1 MKVDEKDY
9 HKYYLEAPDNAQ
21 LKEYRKALKRAWE
34 QRLRTGALLSW
45 TGPNLHPSTLPPS
58 TYPAIEPSDLYPH
71 QPRPALQPL
80 LSPSSPAFGG
90 VGWSLRLVEPLQ
102 EEKTSTAQIWKCEV
116 VPPAK
121 LSFSCEMTVILK
133 LRQESLFPE
142 PQQHDSVPE
151 VDDWNWVPAEYYE
164 AQESF
169 VYSSLRS
176 LQGRVLPICYGFFNF
191 VLPSGEV
198 SVGVVLEDLTTT
210 TISLKKLF
218 KNEKKK
224 KNLTSKLYAPLAEV
238 PEPFPQFY
246 ECLRAQSLV
255 HQTSEIFGVLELP
268 DSCLVVPETLQLDR
282 PAVIFIGFGLSNPA
296 AWRTETYINGVEA
309 EKGTPIYNPEELN
322 WDWRMGDQETI
333 WNVFWMAVEGSSLK
347 GEWRTWSKKNKKK
360 ILKEIPF
367 LKDAVLF

>member
-1 MKVDEKDY
+1 MKVDKKDY
-9 HKYYLEAPDNAQ
+9 HKYYLEAPDNDQ
-21 LKEYRKALKRAWE
+21 LKQYRKALKRAWE

-58 TYPAIEPSDLYPH
+58 TYPEIEPSDLYPH

-90 VGWSLRLVEPLQ
+90 VGWLLRLIEPIQ
-102 EEKTSTAQIWKCEV
+102 EEKESTAQVWKCEV
-116 VPPAK
+116 VPPVGALLGSEK
-121 LSFSCEMTVILK
+121 TIILK

-210 TISLKKLF
+210 SIPLINLF
-218 KNEKKK
+218 QEEKKK
-224 KNLTSKLYAPLAEV
+224 KNLNSKLFAPL
-238 PEPFPQFY
+238 FY
-246 ECLRAQSLV
+246 EVLRAQKLV
-255 HQTSEIFGVLELP
+255 HQTCELFGILRRANN
-268 DSCLVVPETLQLDR
+268 CLVAREKLHLDR
-282 PAVIFIGFGLSNPA
+282 PAVVFIGFGQSNPA
-296 AWRTETYINGVEA
+296 AWATESYVNSVELD
-309 EKGTPIYNPEELN
+309 KGTIRYRVDDLG
-322 WDWRMGDQETI
+322 WDWRTGDQKAI
-333 WNVFWMAVEGSSLK
+333 WKVFWSAVEGSLLD
-347 GEWRTWSKKNKKK
+347 GQWRTWSKKNKKE
-360 ILKEIPF
+360 ILKQIPF
-367 LKDAVLF
+367 LSDGVLE